1 MPVPMELSRILICE
15 MHDLQV
21 IELAEQGGERSF
33 PILIG
38 LAEAEAIRR
47 RFQGI
52 ELKRPLTHELLAN
65 VIESFGGR
73 LISITVNDL
82 RDHTFYAELLIEA
95 ITGEEISIDCRPS
108 DAIALCVA
116 AEVPSFAEEHV
127 LERAMSEG

>member
-21 IELAEQGGERSF
+21 IELAEQGGERRF

-116 AEVPSFAEEHV
+116 AEVPIFAEEHV